1 MKIEQSACI
10 INSCIFSQT
19 QCKYGGISDTFQ
31 LNVTSVLNSAR
42 IQSVK
47 ACLSG
52 RGSMRARALYRTV
65 PRCTPLYPTV
75 PRMQLLLQVQV
86 QCHTVRC
93 QSSG

>member
-65 PRCTPLYPTV
+65 PR
-75 PRMQLLLQVQV
+75 MQLLLQVQV